1 MDTIELIEPNESYSD
16 DLWAFRAE
24 VMNKDRYNKDMFA
37 GCKTLQLASTPQE
50 FIDIIRLRTSEE
62 TCRKAGT
69 GIPSNTYLAVRKE
82 DNRIVGI
89 IDLRHHINHPIL
101 STWGGHTDFTVR
113 PSERRKGYATRMLAL
128 NIEKAKE
135 RKIDALLVTCSIDNE
150 ASEKIIIRNGGV
162 YEKEVEV
169 DDDLLKRYW
178 ITL

>member
-1 MDTIELIEPNESYSD
+1 
-16 DLWAFRAE
+16 
-24 VMNKDRYNKDMFA
+24 
-37 GCKTLQLASTPQE
+37 
-50 FIDIIRLRTSEE
+50 
-62 TCRKAGT
+62 
-69 GIPSNTYLAVRKE
+69 
-82 DNRIVGI
+82 
-89 IDLRHHINHPIL
+89 
-101 STWGGHTDFTVR
+101 
-113 PSERRKGYATRMLAL
+113 MLAL